1 MEPFVYLKHIAD
13 AEFIA
18 YGETIDS
25 AFEHAALAT
34 FNLMIDPKAVP
45 LEASKDI
52 ELESDALDTLLY
64 DWLSELLYIFEV
76 DRLIFGKFEA
86 TVTKEGEAY
95 RLKAKAYGEPVT
107 ESLNLH
113 MHIKAVTYHDLRFEK
128 RNNIYE
134 AQVLLDI

>member
-18 YGETIDS
+18 YGETIDE
-25 AFEHAALAT
+25 AFDNAALAT
-34 FNLMIDPKAVP
+34 FKLMIDPKAVR
-45 LEASKDI
+45 LETSKDV

-76 DRLIFGKFEA
+76 DRLIFGKFNA
-86 TVTKEGEAY
+86 RVTEEGGRY
-95 RLKAKAYGEPVT
+95 RLQAKAYGEPVT
-107 ESLNLH
+107 ESMNLH